1 MAFNFKNIYSLKQG
15 EQDPQKVKAAV
26 ISNISFRGSNFW
38 ILACAILIAC
48 IGLNVNSYA
57 ILIGAML
64 ISPLMGPIVGAG
76 FALATYDFDLL
87 KRSAKNLIIATVVGF
102 SVSALYFYLSPFK
115 EVQSEILARTTPTIY
130 DALIAFIG
138 GIVGAISITRV
149 EKGNPIPGVAI
160 ATALMPPLCTAGFGF
175 ATLNYQYFLGAFYLY
190 IINAFF
196 IAISTFAIIKYLKYK
211 PVHTEDAKFDK
222 KVRVIVYVL
231 MIIMTVPSVY
241 LAYNLLQE
249 KKYEQ
254 YVEQFLNTEFY
265 QKGYTIIYKK
275 SNYKSNPKTLEIA
288 LLDKDYDSTEIA
300 QLNADLA
307 NYKITNTLLTI
318 KQNSSDIKSEILAE
332 INLNNG
338 LITEKDL
345 QVTKLLADINSYKVG
360 NAQLNKEVSILF
372 PNITSVSFGKINN
385 YSQTDST
392 TTSLLVL
399 YTADSI
405 IDESRLRS
413 WLSVQLNDPNVRV
426 VKDEIQPQEVNEKQ

>member
-222 KVRVIVYVL
+222 KVRIIVYVL

-399 YTADSI
+399 YTADTI

-426 VKDEIQPQEVNEKQ
+426 VKDEIQPQAEMVH